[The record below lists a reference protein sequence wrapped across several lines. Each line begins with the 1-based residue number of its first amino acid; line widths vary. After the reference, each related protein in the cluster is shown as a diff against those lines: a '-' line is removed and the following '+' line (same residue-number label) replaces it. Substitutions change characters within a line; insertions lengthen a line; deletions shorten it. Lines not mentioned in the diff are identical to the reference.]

1 VKRNLLKYAPSTT
14 TSSSSG
20 GGGSQNLRE
29 RLRELW
35 SDRTMFSE
43 EFEALSRVRVR
54 NFCEVYTGLRDAWK
68 AIGFD
73 V

>member
-1 VKRNLLKYAPSTT
+1 MKRYLLKHPSA
-14 TSSSSG
+14 SNNNG
-20 GGGSQNLRE
+20 RSQRE
-29 RLRELW
+29 RLKGLW

-54 NFCEVYTGLRDAWK
+54 EFCEVHTGLREGWK

-73 V
+73 VV

>member
-1 VKRNLLKYAPSTT
+1 MKKHLLGYV
-14 TSSSSG
+14 G
-20 GGGSQNLRE
+20 GRHE

-43 EFEALSRVRVR
+43 EFEALSRMRVR
-54 NFCEVYTGLRDAWK
+54 AFCEVYTGLRFAWK